1 MSCLLFCNVSIDIA
15 LLKLCKKLLGQIH
28 FVLVQ
33 HDVNLVSNT
42 VFCVQNIRGHG
53 CDREV
58 NTLCYPSCL
67 CNLFLANKQETPLS
81 LSFD

>member
-1 MSCLLFCNVSIDIA
+1 MSSLLFCNVAIDKA
-15 LLKLCKKLLGQIH
+15 LLKLCKKLLCQTH
-28 FVLVQ
+28 FLVQ

-58 NTLCYPSCL
+58 NRLCYHSCL
-67 CNLFLANKQETPLS
+67 CNSFLANKQETPLS